1 MGRCHTNMQ
10 SLKGHLLI
18 ATPQLSSPMFAHS
31 VILMLDHNEEGAMG
45 VIVNQPINTT
55 ISDLA
60 GKILE
65 SDFEWNKPLYLGG
78 PVPGSLMVVHT
89 LAGSGDHE
97 IVPGVYVTLDASSVQ
112 ELIRERIEPSL
123 VIANYSG
130 WGPGQLE
137 GEFNWDSWV
146 TLPATSE
153 HVFWTGER
161 DLWKVV
167 VSEVNARKLSD
178 FLGLKSLPADPT
190 WN

>member
-1 MGRCHTNMQ
+1 MQ

-18 ATPQLSSPMFAHS
+18 ATPQLISPMFSRS
-31 VILMLDHNEEGAMG
+31 VILMLDHNEDGAMG

-60 GKILE
+60 GKIFE
-65 SDFEWNKPLYLGG
+65 KDFEWSKPLYLGG
-78 PVPGSLMVVHT
+78 PVPGSLLVLHT
-89 LAGSGDHE
+89 EEFLGDHE
-97 IVPGVYVTLDASSVQ
+97 IIPGVYVTLEASSVQ
-112 ELIRERIEPSL
+112 ELIRERVEPSL
-123 VIANYSG
+123 IIANYSG

-178 FLGLKSLPADPT
+178 FLGLKTHPADPT

>member
-1 MGRCHTNMQ
+1 MQ

-18 ATPQLSSPMFAHS
+18 ATPQLSSPMFARS

-65 SDFEWNKPLYLGG
+65 NDFEWNKPLYLGG

-112 ELIRERIEPSL
+112 ELIRERIEPSI
-123 VIANYSG
+123 VIANYAG

-178 FLGLKSLPADPT
+178 FLGLKSHPADPT